1 MTYKKQNLETE
12 ENANYQKRLKEY
24 EVHKIQNTRETLFRA
39 QNSIIRGSL
48 LRERSREQLR

>member
-48 LRERSREQLR
+48 LRERSRE